1 MPPPARGCLPKGR
14 WGSSE
19 PYTQC
24 FIVSKY
30 QKAILSDKIKE
41 FVASSFVLEED
52 AAES

>member
-24 FIVSKY
+24 FIVLKY

-41 FVASSFVLEED
+41 FVACTFVLQED

>member
-41 FVASSFVLEED
+41 LITSPFIFEED
-52 AAES
+52 TAES